1 MVDICGMDKHI
12 LIVESILTNT
22 TTVQGCDSIATL
34 NLTVNNSSVSFT
46 TITSC
51 DSYVWN
57 GATYTESGS
66 YVFNTININGCDSTA
81 NLFHLSIVVHHL
93 LQILQ
98 RVIVMIGTA
107 LLILLVGLILLQLLI
122 LLVVIVQLL

>member
-1 MVDICGMDKHI
+1 MNLTINNSSTSSEVIETCGGYMWNGQVYFDSGI
-12 LIVESILTNT
+12 YTYNT

-81 NLFHLSIVVHHL
+81 
-93 LQILQ
+93 
-98 RVIVMIGTA
+98 
-107 LLILLVGLILLQLLI
+107 
-122 LLVVIVQLL
+122 